1 MRLRWTTP
9 ATNDLYNIVQH
20 IQQDNPDA
28 APKVAETL
36 YDGCS
41 SLENFPHLGRKGR
54 IAGTRELVFSAL
66 LTSLS
71 IALLTR
77 SSRFFASITELRKEE
92 KKSEFGLGTELAA
105 LFPKTGPDFVI
116 EEFHGDDIEPIK
128 FDE

>member
-9 ATNDLYNIVQH
+9 ATNDLFNIVQH

-77 SSRFFASITELRKEE
+77 SSRFFASITELRTGH
-92 KKSEFGLGTELAA
+92 SQQG
-105 LFPKTGPDFVI
+105 PKRPPREPTARFLMLDVGI
-116 EEFHGDDIEPIK
+116 ERHGDL
-128 FDE
+128 

>member
-28 APKVAETL
+28 ASKVAETL

-54 IAGTRELVFSAL
+54 IAGTQNSSTPAY
-66 LTSLS
+66 LTSLC
-71 IALLTR
+71 IALLTK
-77 SSRFFASITELRKEE
+77 SSKFSASTTELR
-92 KKSEFGLGTELAA
+92 
-105 LFPKTGPDFVI
+105 TGHSQQGPERSSCDRLLVSLC
-116 EEFHGDDIEPIK
+116 
-128 FDE
+128 